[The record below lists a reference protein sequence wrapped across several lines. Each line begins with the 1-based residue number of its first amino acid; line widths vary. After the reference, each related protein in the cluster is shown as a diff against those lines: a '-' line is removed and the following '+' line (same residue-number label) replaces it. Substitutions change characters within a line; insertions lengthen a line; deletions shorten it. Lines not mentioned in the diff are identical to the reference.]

1 MTTMQKLLSTAA
13 VLVALAVPAR
23 AECPLDYTA
32 VGPFCVATFAERF
45 GVWATVPYTE
55 GPFMSA
61 YDVDKLPVQH
71 DAHVQDYHA
80 QQLVAGMD
88 LEFNRWPPAE
98 GKPGGIGSD
107 FVASPPVDETITT
120 AAK

>member
-1 MTTMQKLLSTAA
+1 MTTIQKLLSTAA

-45 GVWATVPYTE
+45 
-55 GPFMSA
+55 PFMSA

-88 LEFNRWPPAE
+88 LEFNPWPPAE

-107 FVASPPVDETITT
+107 FVASPPVDETVTT